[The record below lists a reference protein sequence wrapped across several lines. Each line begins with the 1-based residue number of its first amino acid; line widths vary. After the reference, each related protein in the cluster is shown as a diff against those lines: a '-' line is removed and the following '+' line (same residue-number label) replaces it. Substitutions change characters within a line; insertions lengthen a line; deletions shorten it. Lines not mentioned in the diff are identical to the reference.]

1 MSSVD
6 LGRDAPMNNPES
18 QWRRA
23 QEATLTA
30 RTHYEEVA
38 GRLRALANVFEK
50 ARERLDILEILEARS
65 LAELKSYQRER
76 ERPAETV

>member
-1 MSSVD
+1 MSSVN
-6 LGRDAPMNNPES
+6 LGWDEPMNSPES

-30 RTHYEEVA
+30 RAHYEEVA
-38 GRLRALANVFEK
+38 ARLRALANVFEK

-65 LAELKSYQRER
+65 LAELKSHQRGSC
-76 ERPAETV
+76 P

>member
-6 LGRDAPMNNPES
+6 LSWDSPMNDSES

-23 QEATLTA
+23 QEATQNA
-30 RTHYEEVA
+30 RAHYEEVA

-50 ARERLDILEILEARS
+50 AREHLDILEILEARS
-65 LAELKSYQRER
+65 LAELMSQQR
-76 ERPAETV
+76 ERPAETA

>member
-6 LGRDAPMNNPES
+6 LDWNATMNDPEL

-23 QEATLTA
+23 HEATMTA

-65 LAELKSYQRER
+65 LAEIQSHRREN
-76 ERPAETV
+76 EQPAQTG